1 MFERSAEGLF
11 ASESLVAHLV
21 RGVAALAMLYWAVVN
36 QESAPMLSLV
46 AGAGAL
52 VALRGCPVCWTVGLF
67 ETIGQKLK
75 RSAG

>member
-11 ASESLVAHLV
+11 ASKSLVAHLV
-21 RGVAALAMLYWAVVN
+21 RGGAALAMLYWAVVN